1 MLLPKTPVIKKM
13 TKDVS
18 DSGHWGNGDYY
29 SNESRTYILK
39 CVI

>member
-18 DSGHWGNGDYY
+18 DSGHWVMEIITQTNQ
-29 SNESRTYILK
+29 EPIF
-39 CVI
+39 